1 MARYTGPSCRLC
13 RRENMELYLKGE
25 RCFTDKCAIKR
36 RNYAPGQHGQ
46 ARVKV
51 SPYGIQLREKQKVR
65 RIYGI
70 LEKQFRGYFEK
81 ADTMKGVTGENLLFL
96 LEKRLDNIVFRLG
109 FATSRTQA
117 RMIVRQGHV
126 TVNGQRVDIPS
137 FQVKIGD
144 VVSLHEKSRAINS
157 IVESLEAVVRRGIP
171 QWLELDKDGFCGKIK
186 TLITRDD
193 ITTPIQEQL
202 IVELY
207 SK

>member
-1 MARYTGPSCRLC
+1 
-13 RRENMELYLKGE
+13 MELFLKGE

-46 ARVKV
+46 SRVKV

-70 LEKQFRGYFEK
+70 LEQQFRGYFEK
-81 ADTMKGVTGENLLFL
+81 ADKLKGVTGENLLFL

-126 TVNGQRVDIPS
+126 TVNGKRVDIPS
-137 FQVKIGD
+137 YQLKIGD
-144 VVSLHEKSRAINS
+144 VVSLREKSRSINS
-157 IVESLEAVVRRGIP
+157 IVEALEAVVRRGIP
-171 QWLELDKDGFCGKIK
+171 QWLELDKEGFSGKIK
-186 TLITRDD
+186 NPITRDD